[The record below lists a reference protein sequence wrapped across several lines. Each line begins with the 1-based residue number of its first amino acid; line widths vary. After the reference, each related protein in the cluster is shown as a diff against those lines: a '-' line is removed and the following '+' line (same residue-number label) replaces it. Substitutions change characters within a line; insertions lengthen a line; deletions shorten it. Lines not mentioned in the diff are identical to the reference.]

1 MEARDNSGAR
11 TAEVGD
17 LRLDAC
23 VVVASGTMSA
33 EDADRARDSGWLAM
47 KAPEGGV
54 AYLEVGGVV
63 VAEGRLRKRRG
74 KNAFVVTRT
83 YQESGEVR
91 S

>member
-1 MEARDNSGAR
+1 MEIRDGTGAR
-11 TAEVGD
+11 TADVGG

-33 EDADRARDSGWLAM
+33 EDVDRARDSDRLAM
-47 KAPEGGV
+47 RAPEKGA

-63 VAEGRLRKRRG
+63 VAEGTLRKKHG
-74 KNAFVVTRT
+74 KSAFVVTRT
-83 YQESGEVR
+83 YQDSGEVR